1 MTIIELVD
9 ECITELGAVRFS
21 VDELETVGLPVR
33 RAKDKLVVLKKFFE
47 EQSKTPP
54 TKEDKE

>member
-47 EQSKTPP
+47 EKSKTPP

>member
-21 VDELETVGLPVR
+21 MDELETVGLPVR

-47 EQSKTPP
+47 EKSKTPP